1 MAKLKYLLFPILLII
16 SSVRLNAQN
25 PYVVRYHVLDSLHQ
39 KRIPVLKTV
48 FSSPGLASNYI
59 AGLPQELQDRGYIS
73 ASIDSLVQDSLQSH
87 VYLFLG
93 EQYQWTRLRIRPQD
107 EILLEDIRLKK
118 NIFDKTQVSFKD
130 WQNTQQVLLN
140 QLEELG
146 YPFASVFLDSIGIN
160 GSGVEALLAID
171 RGPLY
176 KIDSIRVFGGVNVS
190 PVFLQRYL
198 NIYNG
203 SIYNRKRLAE
213 VGRKLGELPYVQEE
227 RPADVSYLSTGSVLN
242 LYLKPKKNSQVN
254 LLAGLLP
261 NSDLASGR
269 KFQFTVDAN
278 ILLRNTLSFGETIG
292 LTWQKLQPQS
302 QRLNLI
308 YEHPYVFKSP
318 FGLGFNFA
326 MFRKDST
333 FLNIDMKM
341 EARYGAGE
349 VQSASLFL
357 LRRQS
362 IVNGVN
368 TAQVLFT
375 RQLPA
380 EVDVSSNNVGITYGF
395 NNTNYRLNPQRGNE
409 VFVTASAGFRQIRKN
424 NQVVEL
430 KDPND
435 PGFAFESLYDTLK
448 LNAYQFRIIAS
459 AARYFQ
465 LGRQGVFK
473 LGLNG
478 GVFGSERIF
487 RNELFQIGGYRLLR
501 GFDEESQY
509 VSQYA
514 VSTLEYRYLIGQNS
528 FFFTFLDGGWAKHLV
543 EGDNRFLYLGTGIG
557 LSFETKA
564 GLINLAWALGR
575 RDDTEFNLRQSKVH
589 LGFINYF

>member
-1 MAKLKYLLFPILLII
+1 
-16 SSVRLNAQN
+16 
-25 PYVVRYHVLDSLHQ
+25 
-39 KRIPVLKTV
+39 
-48 FSSPGLASNYI
+48 
-59 AGLPQELQDRGYIS
+59 LQ
-73 ASIDSLVQDSLQSH
+73 
-87 VYLFLG
+87 
-93 EQYQWTRLRIRPQD
+93 
-107 EILLEDIRLKK
+107 DIRLKK
-118 NIFDKTQVSFKD
+118 NIFDQTQVSFKD

-409 VFVTASAGFRQIRKN
+409 VFVTASAGSRQIRKN